1 MTASPFVVFG
11 ATSGTGTEIVR
22 QLVAAGRPVR
32 VAARNVAKA
41 RALFGDAVEIVEVD
55 LLAPGES
62 LETSLTGVS
71 HVLFTAGVPRHPA
84 GEALVRATEHDGTL
98 AVLEAAKRSGFRGRF
113 VYLTTLGLQRRN
125 LWMSL
130 LDTFKWN
137 LAAWRLRT
145 EDAMRASGVDVVL
158 VRAGLLTDRPGGGPL
173 HVIRGDE
180 AMTLGRRIPRADV
193 ARLMIAL
200 ADAADPPRDVGVW
213 AEASAPS
220 DPRVALAT
228 VHAP

>member
-1 MTASPFVVFG
+1 MTAFPIVVFG

-41 RALFGDAVEIVEVD
+41 RALFGDTVEVVEVD
-55 LLAPGES
+55 LLAPGPT
-62 LETSLTGVS
+62 LDVALADAAQ
-71 HVLFTAGVPRHPA
+71 VLFTAGVPRQPA

-98 AVLEAAKRSGFRGRF
+98 AVLDAARRAGFRGRF
-113 VYLTTLGLQRRN
+113 VYLTTLGLRRRN
-125 LWMSL
+125 VWMWA

-137 LAAWRLRT
+137 LVAWRLRT
-145 EDAMRASGVDVVL
+145 EAAMAASGVDVVL
-158 VRAGLLTDRPGGGPL
+158 VRAGLLTDAPAGGTL
-173 HVIRGDE
+173 HVIAGDE
-180 AMTLGRRIPRADV
+180 AMTLSRRISRADV

-213 AEASAPS
+213 SEAGAPAEAGA
-220 DPRVALAT
+220 ALAA
-228 VHAP
+228 VSVR